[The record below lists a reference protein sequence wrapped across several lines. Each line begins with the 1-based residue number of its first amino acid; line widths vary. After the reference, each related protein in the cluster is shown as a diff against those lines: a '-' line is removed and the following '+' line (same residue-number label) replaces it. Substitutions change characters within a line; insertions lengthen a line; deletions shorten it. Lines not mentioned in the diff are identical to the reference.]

1 MKQLLNEQAPDP
13 RVQEDWNR
21 QRNTASVIYE
31 RHRNGIA
38 CVLLADEVGMGKTY
52 TALAAIATHLFET
65 SRNNRKALLVVPN
78 ALLSAKWE
86 QEIRTFNRDYLQHK
100 DRKQLRPLVV
110 GGYWDLVLTVAHFR
124 RNLASTLLMV

>member
-13 RVQEDWNR
+13 RIQEDWNR
-21 QRNTASVIYE
+21 QRYTATVIRE
-31 RHRNGIA
+31 RHKKGIA

-65 SRNNRKALLVVPN
+65 RRNNLKALLVVPN
-78 ALLSAKWE
+78 DLLSAKWE

-100 DRKQLRPLVV
+100 GAKTAAP
-110 GGYWDLVLTVAHFR
+110 TR
-124 RNLASTLLMV
+124 RRWLLGPGAEPARL